1 MLYLPTGPPPS
12 LVQGQEPGSLLQMA
26 TLSTPRPSSSKSQL
40 SCLPSRGGDRG
51 REQAP
56 IIIPT
61 PSQLRSPQRQS
72 GSWSRKGY
80 EAGKNNKHILLL
92 LLWPSSIPTSWC
104 RILG

>member
-51 REQAP
+51 EGTSP
-56 IIIPT
+56 NNHTYTVPT
-61 PSQLRSPQRQS
+61 QVPTETVWQL
-72 GSWSRKGY
+72 
-80 EAGKNNKHILLL
+80 E
-92 LLWPSSIPTSWC
+92 
-104 RILG
+104 